1 MDFRGNAPGQVSQR
15 KVIRTIKD
23 VENFSDFFS
32 KLLGDLALLADE
44 LGCGFVLGDKFSRGL
59 FVDNAGLDAVD
70 LLGFVNCIEKKPKKS
85 NKIN

>member
-1 MDFRGNAPGQVSQR
+1 LDLRGNAPGQVGQR

-44 LGCGFVLGDKFSRGL
+44 LGSRFVL
-59 FVDNAGLDAVD
+59 
-70 LLGFVNCIEKKPKKS
+70 
-85 NKIN
+85 